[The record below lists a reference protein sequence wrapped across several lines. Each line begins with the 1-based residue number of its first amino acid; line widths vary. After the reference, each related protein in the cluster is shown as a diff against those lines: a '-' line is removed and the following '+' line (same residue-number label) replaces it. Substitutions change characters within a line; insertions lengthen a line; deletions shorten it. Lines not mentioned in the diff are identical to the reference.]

1 MNRNDIFNYAKDYF
15 GTEPEYLWASLP
27 DAAVLRH
34 SSNNKWYAVIM
45 PVQGR
50 KLGLDTEGFVDVIN
64 LKCDNLIIG
73 SLRQTEGFFPA
84 YHMNKE
90 KWISALLG
98 DKTDDELIKSLIQI
112 SFSLT
117 DVKNGRKKK
126 EKE

>member
-112 SFSLT
+112 SFSLA

>member
-1 MNRNDIFNYAKDYF
+1 MNRNEIFEYAAEYF

-90 KWISALLG
+90 NWISAALG
-98 DKTDDELIKSLIQI
+98 EKTDVELIKSLIQI